1 MCIVVPI
8 YRPWNCSFFSRYIRL
23 SNSRILWEKLQAGIC
38 HKIWLNLRWVQRFL
52 LISTSNQSYTP
63 HISYNKI
70 FINFVYIQIGK
81 ILHRLK
87 CSSKKGLLRLPFK
100 QLVKYWQ
107 FSNAHIIFSGDLN
120 DRALAEKTLL
130 REWAHLRY
138 GLFDEI
144 DYSVTPSACVYVSEN
159 DYRPISC
166 SKQLTV
172 RYHVDGH
179 TPHGVVLYVYWA
191 NI

>member
-1 MCIVVPI
+1 MQKDVHC
-8 YRPWNCSFFSRYIRL
+8 CSDSSTMKLQHIKL
-23 SNSRILWEKLQAGIC
+23 SNLRILCEKLQAGIC
-38 HKIWLNLRWVQRFL
+38 HKNTQWAQRPTNDI
-52 LISTSNQSYTP
+52 ISEQHTAYHPIKYSS
-63 HISYNKI
+63 ISFTWKWRE
-70 FINFVYIQIGK
+70 